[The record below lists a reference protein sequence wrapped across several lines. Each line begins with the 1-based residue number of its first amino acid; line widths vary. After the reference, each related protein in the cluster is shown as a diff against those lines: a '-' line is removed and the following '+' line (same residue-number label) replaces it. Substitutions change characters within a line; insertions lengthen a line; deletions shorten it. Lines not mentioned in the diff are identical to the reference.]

1 MVNYDNCGDGIC
13 LVCDRKMGKEKRC
26 KIKTSRKLIHCF
38 NILCNCR
45 VISNSALNDTKLV
58 VEFTLHHQVNN
69 LSKLQPLKKRQIAIH
84 KLISYM
90 KYEKRM
96 SWRRISSWLN
106 RSGIKTH
113 RGNTW
118 SETGSSVHSVIKRYG
133 QREERIE
140 KLRHK
145 KYKSKLSKMK
155 MGFILLDF
163 QPLGEVNSM
172 NYVLNI

>member
-1 MVNYDNCGDGIC
+1 MHCS
-13 LVCDRKMGKEKRC
+13 
-26 KIKTSRKLIHCF
+26 KTLSD
-38 NILCNCR
+38 CR

-90 KYEKRM
+90 KYEKGM

-118 SETGSSVHSVIKRYG
+118 SETGSSVHSVIKRMRE
-133 QREERIE
+133 REERIAQVRNARFSTSISNFSISR
-140 KLRHK
+140 L
-145 KYKSKLSKMK
+145 
-155 MGFILLDF
+155 
-163 QPLGEVNSM
+163 
-172 NYVLNI
+172 